1 MKTFLPSLPLLS
13 PSLKCTRAHIL
24 VCESFRHPPG
34 MARKF
39 TLFCCAKRGGYV
51 LDLSIFQVDA
61 FAAKVF
67 EGNPAAICPLEQWL
81 PDEAMQ
87 AIASENNLSETA
99 FFVPEDGNY
108 ALRWFTPHCEVD
120 LCGHATLASGFVLLD
135 ILAPQSSA
143 VRFKTRS
150 GILTVCRDGDLI
162 SMDFPA
168 LPPWQCSKPPDDL
181 ARGLSQGDRSAGIS
195 TVFQTKNNYFVIY
208 EDEKQVQNIA
218 PNFEILRNLHPFG
231 VCITA
236 SGEHSD
242 FVSRYF
248 APSYG
253 IPEDPVTG
261 STHSSLVP
269 YWSGRLNQDKFHSRQ
284 LSKRTGDLWCE
295 ARGQRVIL
303 KGHAVL
309 YLTGSISI

>member
-1 MKTFLPSLPLLS
+1 VEVYAILLS
-13 PSLKCTRAHIL
+13 K
-24 VCESFRHPPG
+24 
-34 MARKF
+34 AR
-39 TLFCCAKRGGYV
+39 RYV

-61 FAAKVF
+61 FASKVF
-67 EGNPAAICPLEQWL
+67 AGNPAAICPLEQWL
-81 PDEAMQ
+81 QDEALQ
-87 AIASENNLSETA
+87 AIAAENNLSETA

-108 ALRWFTPHCEVD
+108 ALRWFTPQCEVD
-120 LCGHATLASGFVLLD
+120 LCGHATLASGFVLLN

-150 GILTVCRDGDLI
+150 GVLTVSRDRDRI

-168 LPPWQCSKPPDDL
+168 LPPWECKNPPDDL
-181 ARGLSQGDRSAGIS
+181 ARGLSQRDRSEGLSA
-195 TVFQTKNNYFVIY
+195 VFQTKNNYFVVY
-208 EDEKQVQNIA
+208 ENEKQVRNTA
-218 PNFEILRNLHPFG
+218 PNFEILKKLHPFG

-236 SGEHSD
+236 SGEHAD

-248 APSYG
+248 APGYG

-269 YWSGRLNQDKFHSRQ
+269 YWSERLNKDKFHARQ

-295 ARGQRVIL
+295 ARGERVIL